1 MNEYA
6 VDSGGNILKVNMA
19 NLHYAPINKRLDA
32 MNTIRLKLMP
42 YLRSFGANDKTFST
56 AIQPFGYEDRLIWF
70 TKIHADS
77 DSSIVK
83 TSQNALNNKNFVFKN
98 KAEEYLLRS
107 VVCDKQSGTAGW
119 YLLYAESL
127 CITRNIFDKK
137 IISAVFEEPVPY
149 EKFVIQNREM
159 RISKKEMVLETKTD
173 KMKYLSPNIDFENK
187 ESILKIALT
196 RSGDMNLDAYFR
208 EGIKDFL
215 QAIEVRDKESNRK
228 TQLLLYLSNNA
239 ADNEEVSE
247 ICREFHRWSAN
258 VEAHDNIISVSYKN
272 STADIYI
279 CKDPDDNCYRFIVN
293 GNIFKEKELLKKY
306 IESGQCF
313 EKTPDW
319 WEQLLA
325 INDSNKSNESER

>member
-6 VDSGGNILKVNMA
+6 VDSSGNILKVNMA

-32 MNTIRLKLMP
+32 MNTIRLKVMP

-83 TSQNALNNKNFVFKN
+83 TSQNALNNQNFVFKN

-107 VVCDKQSGTAGW
+107 VVCDKQSGTTGW

-149 EKFVIQNREM
+149 ERFVIQNREM

-196 RSGDMNLDAYFR
+196 RSGDMNLDAYFK

-239 ADNEEVSE
+239 AEKEEVS
-247 ICREFHRWSAN
+247 
-258 VEAHDNIISVSYKN
+258 
-272 STADIYI
+272 
-279 CKDPDDNCYRFIVN
+279 
-293 GNIFKEKELLKKY
+293 LKK
-306 IESGQCF
+306 
-313 EKTPDW
+313 
-319 WEQLLA
+319 
-325 INDSNKSNESER
+325 KSF